1 MVGMD
6 VLCSD
11 KTGTLILNK
20 LSIDKNLIEVFAKGV
35 EKEYVMLLAA
45 RASQVENQDAIDAG
59 MVNMLVDPKEA
70 RSGIRE
76 VHFLPFN
83 PIDKRAAQEVPEKT
97 KERAGGPWE
106 FVGLLNLFDPPR
118 HDSAETIR
126 RPLHLRLNFKMITVM
141 HLYDME
147 QNHVPQELVTK
158 VGDAFE

>member
-1 MVGMD
+1 MD
-6 VLCSD
+6 VLRSD

-59 MVNMLVDPKEA
+59 MVYMLVDPKEA
-70 RSGIRE
+70 RSGIRK

-97 KERAGGPWE
+97 KESAGGPWE

-141 HLYDME
+141 HLYDVE

-158 VGDAFE
+158 VGEAFE